1 MQRVGAT
8 EWIRTTSHD
17 GAVRRAVAISRDT
30 VGGTNVY
37 ASIVTTPPG
46 GTTRRHHH
54 GDCDTAIY
62 VLEGQARFTS
72 GPTGV
77 EDGFDASA
85 GDFVHIPAGE
95 VHVEENASA
104 TEPLV
109 VVISRNCPGSV
120 VHYLDEE

>member
-62 VLEGQARFTS
+62 VLEGQARFTW

-104 TEPLV
+104 TDDLV
-109 VVISRNCPGSV
+109 VIVCRNGSDAV
-120 VHYLDEE
+120 TIYVDDD